1 MKSLDGTATK
11 EIYQPR
17 EAVLW
22 SVEQTGI
29 RVFDELG
36 GKEMALE
43 YPEAAVWDL
52 IARGQPVAR
61 TVEVF
66 RYAAGQTAEEAAE
79 FVRQCVSQ
87 WHEEKWIGFLGTNG
101 NNDKY
106 LDHHNL

>member
-1 MKSLDGTATK
+1 MKHLEDTATK
-11 EIYQPR
+11 EIFQPR
-17 EAVLW
+17 EAVSW

-52 IARGQPVAR
+52 LARGQPVAGI
-61 TVEVF
+61 VEVI
-66 RYAAGQTAEEAAE
+66 RYAAAQTAEEAAE
-79 FVRQCVSQ
+79 LVRLCVSR
-87 WHEEKWIGFLGTNG
+87 WHEKKWIGFPGTNG